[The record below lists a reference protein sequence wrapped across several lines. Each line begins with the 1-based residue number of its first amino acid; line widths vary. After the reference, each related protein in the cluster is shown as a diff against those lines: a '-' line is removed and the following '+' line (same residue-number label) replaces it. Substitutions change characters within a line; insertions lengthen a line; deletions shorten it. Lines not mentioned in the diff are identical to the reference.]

1 MPWLLAHKGGI
12 EDTLGGLSR
21 SMEPGAGTGGS
32 TRDFLIVLADA
43 ADLATA
49 Q

>member
-1 MPWLLAHKGGI
+1 MRWWIAHKGGI
-12 EDTLGGLSR
+12 EDTLGALSR
-21 SMEPGAGTGGS
+21 VGRHA
-32 TRDFLIVLADA
+32 DFLIVIADA